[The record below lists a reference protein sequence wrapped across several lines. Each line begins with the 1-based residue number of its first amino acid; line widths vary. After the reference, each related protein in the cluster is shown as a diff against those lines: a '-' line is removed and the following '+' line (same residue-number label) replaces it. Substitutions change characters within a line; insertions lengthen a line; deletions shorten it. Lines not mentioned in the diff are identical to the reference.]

1 MSYKKNNNIYCFVLE
16 NHAPEHA
23 LEGEL
28 SSVFT
33 IC

>member
-1 MSYKKNNNIYCFVLE
+1 MSYKKSNNIYCIVPE
-16 NHAPEHA
+16 NCAPEHA

-33 IC
+33 TL